1 MSDDSPLAIVA
12 EVTAIFDRLHIA
24 YVVGGSVASSF
35 YGIPRATQD
44 ADIVAAISEP
54 LVAEFVTAL
63 GEAYYADADMIR
75 DAIAHRASFNLVHRA
90 TMFKVDIFVMRGDS
104 YSRGQMERGVAA
116 SVETGIGVR
125 QIRFASA
132 EDTVLQKL
140 SWFKQGGGTSER
152 QWGDVLGI
160 LRVQPT
166 LDDAYLDTWADLLDV
181 TALLARARRER
192 GNR

>member
-1 MSDDSPLAIVA
+1 MNVDESPLAIVA
-12 EVTAIFDRLHIA
+12 EVAAIFDRLHIT

-44 ADIVAAISEP
+44 ADIVAA
-54 LVAEFVTAL
+54 
-63 GEAYYADADMIR
+63 AYYADADMIR
-75 DAIAHRASFNLVHRA
+75 DAVARRASFNLVHRA
-90 TMFKVDIFVMRGDS
+90 TMFKVDVFVMRGDS
-104 YSRGQMERGVAA
+104 YSRGEMKRGVVA
-116 SVETGIGVR
+116 SVETGAGLR
-125 QIRFASA
+125 EIRFASA

-140 SWFKQGGGTSER
+140 AWFKQGGETSER

-192 GNR
+192 